1 MQTIPFNR
9 EDHIYRNDAFAEIVK
24 DAVRFFNGTPALS
37 LPPSE
42 RFAGAGVYALYY
54 TGNFKPY
61 AKYAELNRLAY
72 NRPIYVG
79 KAVPAGWRQSGH
91 SSGGNPKAT
100 ELYSRLRDHFKSI
113 DSIKN
118 LNATDF
124 ACRFVIME
132 SIEADMIATIEA
144 ALIKINRPLWNT
156 IIDGFGNHA
165 PGSGRAAGKKSKWD
179 ILHPGRSWV
188 GSIADNPIDP
198 KDLLREIEAYLKG
211 VGL

>member
-1 MQTIPFNR
+1 
-9 EDHIYRNDAFAEIVK
+9 
-24 DAVRFFNGTPALS
+24 
-37 LPPSE
+37 
-42 RFAGAGVYALYY
+42 
-54 TGNFKPY
+54 
-61 AKYAELNRLAY
+61 LNRLAY

-91 SSGGNPKAT
+91 SSGTNQKAT
-100 ELYSRLRDHFKSI
+100 ELFSRLRDHFKSI
-113 DSIKN
+113 SSTKN
-118 LNATDF
+118 LDANDF

-132 SIEADMIATIEA
+132 SVEADMIAAIEA

-179 ILHPGRSWV
+179 ILHPGRSWLA
-188 GSIADNPIDP
+188 SIADNPIDP
-198 KDLLREIEAYLKG
+198 KDLWRETEAYLKG